1 LVGRYYDP
9 ATGQFLNVDPDVA
22 QTGQPYAYTGD
33 DPVNGVDPL
42 GLCTISGEGQLYAGP
57 CATTGAEAIAAEQ
70 GIEAGSQRT
79 GILGDIESGIRK
91 YDPAYQAI
99 ESYDNE
105 YHAEQ
110 DGCSLSTVF
119 GFAAKAVVAD
129 VETGASIDGEGEVAD
144 AVDAADEGASGGLTR
159 VGRWMSPS
167 EYDAMAGSGTVQ
179 EGAGGV
185 TSVADPA
192 DPEAYMQQ
200 AASGSTYAEFD
211 VPSETLSAAGK
222 AGWATIRGPNSWF
235 AQYGLALSEM
245 PSATNIE
252 WIASK
257 L

>member
-1 LVGRYYDP
+1 MHYQWR
-9 ATGQFLNVDPDVA
+9 
-22 QTGQPYAYTGD
+22 
-33 DPVNGVDPL
+33 
-42 GLCTISGEGQLYAGP
+42 GQLYAGP

-70 GIEAGSQRT
+70 GIDAASQRT
-79 GILGDIESGIRK
+79 GIIGDIESGIRK
-91 YDPAYQAI
+91 YDPAYRAI
-99 ESYDNE
+99 EAYDNE

-119 GFAAKAVVAD
+119 GFAAKAVLAD

-167 EYDAMAGSGTVQ
+167 EYDAMGTVQ

-222 AGWATIRGPNSWF
+222 AGWEQFEAPTHGSRSMVWH
-235 AQYGLALSEM
+235 
-245 PSATNIE
+245 
-252 WIASK
+252 
-257 L
+257 